1 MRFPSFN
8 ASRITPFHD
17 VKSVKQVK
25 SYADPT
31 MFLHGIILKIER
43 SEETNAFER
52 QLALEAGVQPDNKV
66 VYEITTNEGF
76 TFYVKLH
83 DMEMTF
89 ALEAKSR

>member
-1 MRFPSFN
+1 LN
-8 ASRITPFHD
+8 AIRVTPFLD

-31 MFLHGIILKIER
+31 MFLRGVILKLER

-52 QLALEAGVQPDNKV
+52 QLALEADVQPDNKV
-66 VYEITTNEGF
+66 VYEITTDEGF

-83 DMEMTF
+83 DMEITF